1 MFSREVKNEVEVESI
16 LTNSPYFIRYFKLN
30 QATTYYFKPSIDTIL
45 KVVKHQSKDN
55 YHLYE
60 IVSGNT
66 PVYIGSYETSNDIM
80 NKINQH
86 VNVNVNLNQ

>member
-1 MFSREVKNEVEVESI
+1 MFSRKVKNEVEVESI

-30 QATTYYFKPSIDTIL
+30 QATTYYFKPSINTIL
-45 KVVKHQSKDN
+45 KVIKHQSIDN

-60 IVSGNT
+60 VVSGYV
-66 PVYIGSYETSNDIM
+66 PVHIGSYETSSDLM

-86 VNVNVNLNQ
+86 VNVN